1 MMIGSKIIEG
11 TIQALM
17 KKYVVTGG
25 AGFIGSAL
33 VRGLLALD
41 DGSVQVIDNLS
52 TGRQDNLEEISSQIA
67 FHRADIRDFGAVSPI
82 IAGADT
88 VFHIAAIPS
97 VPKSIVDPVP
107 SHESNIDGTFNVLRS
122 CVEGKVRKV
131 VYAASSSAYGDTE
144 VLPKVETMP
153 TNPKSP
159 YAAQKLMGEYY
170 CSAFSSCYGI
180 DATSL
185 RFFNVYGSRQ
195 DPGSPYSGVISVFM
209 TCVLNRTSP
218 TIHGDGEQT
227 RDFTYIDDVVDLV
240 IKTSK
245 APSVA
250 GKVFNAGNGNRY
262 SLNQIWDLV
271 QKIEGVEIPAKYGP
285 SRAGDVRDS
294 QADTTAAVRDLGH
307 APRFTIE
314 EGLRRT
320 LKWYRESLVGAATAA
335 SEGR

>member
-1 MMIGSKIIEG
+1 LFEG
-11 TIQALM
+11 KTIAIM

-33 VRGLLALD
+33 VRGLLALS
-41 DGSVQVIDNLS
+41 DGSVEVIDNLS
-52 TGRQDNLEEISSQIA
+52 TGRRENLDEISSRIT
-67 FHRADIRDFGAVSPI
+67 FHPTDIRDFDEIRPLILS
-82 IAGADT
+82 ADT

-107 SHESNIDGTFNVLRS
+107 SHECNIDGTFNVLRA
-122 CVEGKVRKV
+122 CVDGGVRKV

-144 VLPKVETMP
+144 VLPKVETMQP
-153 TNPKSP
+153 NPKSP

-170 CSAFSSCYGI
+170 CSAFSSCYGL

-185 RFFNVYGSRQ
+185 RFFNVYGPRQ

-209 TCVLNRTSP
+209 TCLLQHTSP

-227 RDFTYIDDVVDLV
+227 RDFTYIDDVVAL
-240 IKTSK
+240 ILK
-245 APSVA
+245 AAQAPDVA

-262 SLNQIWDLV
+262 SLNQVWDLL
-271 QKIEGVEIPAKYGP
+271 QKIEGIQIPALYGP
-285 SRAGDVRDS
+285 PRAGDVRDS
-294 QADTTAAVRDLGH
+294 QADTTAAVRELGH

-314 EGLRRT
+314 EGLRHT
-320 LKWYRESLVGAATAA
+320 LEWYRESLVAAD
-335 SEGR
+335 RR

>member
-1 MMIGSKIIEG
+1 
-11 TIQALM
+11 M

-33 VRGLLALD
+33 VRGLLALG
-41 DGSVQVIDNLS
+41 DGTVEVIDNLS
-52 TGRQDNLEEISSQIA
+52 TGREHNLEEVSSQVA
-67 FHRADIRDFGAVSPI
+67 LHRADIRDFSAISSI

-144 VLPKVETMP
+144 VLPKVETMQ

-170 CSAFSSCYGI
+170 CSAFSSCYGL

-185 RFFNVYGSRQ
+185 RFFNVYGPRQ

-209 TCVLNRTSP
+209 TCVLNHTSP

-227 RDFTYIDDVVDLV
+227 RDFTYIEDVVDLV
-240 IKTSK
+240 IKASK
-245 APSVA
+245 APGVA

-262 SLNQIWDLV
+262 SLNQIWELV

-294 QADTTAAVRDLGH
+294 QADTTAAVRELGH
-307 APRFTIE
+307 APRFSIE

-320 LKWYRESLVGAATAA
+320 LNWYRESLVGAATAA
-335 SEGR
+335 PEGR

>member
-1 MMIGSKIIEG
+1 M
-11 TIQALM
+11 T
-17 KKYVVTGG
+17 KKYIVTGG

-33 VRGLLALD
+33 VRGLLALG
-41 DGSVQVIDNLS
+41 DGSVEVIDDLS
-52 TGRQDNLEEISSQIA
+52 TGRESNLAEVESQIA
-67 FHRADIRDFGAVSPI
+67 FYRADIRNFDVVRPI
-82 IAGADT
+82 IDAADT

-107 SHESNIDGTFNVLRS
+107 SHESNIDGTFNVLRA

-131 VYAASSSAYGDTE
+131 VYAGSSSVYGDTL
-144 VLPKVETMP
+144 VLPKVETMEP
-153 TNPKSP
+153 NPKSP

-170 CSAFSSCYGI
+170 CSTFSSCYGL

-185 RFFNVYGSRQ
+185 RFFNVYGPRQ

-209 TCVLNRTSP
+209 TCLLQHVAP

-227 RDFTYIDDVVDLV
+227 RDFTFIDDVVDLV

-245 APSVA
+245 APGVA

-262 SLNQIWDLV
+262 SLNEIWALL
-271 QKIEGVEIPAKYGP
+271 QKIEGVSIPAKYGP
-285 SRAGDVRDS
+285 SRSGDVRDS
-294 QADTTAAVRDLGH
+294 QADTTAAVRELGH

-320 LKWYRESLVGAATAA
+320 IKWYRESLVTTA
-335 SEGR
+335 SR